1 MSEPFSPDKIARY
14 LQQDLSAT
22 EAQQLEEQLP
32 EDPELQRI
40 LHKERTLVE
49 LLSAP
54 APAIDRMDVV
64 SGVHRRL
71 QTPEK
76 SPIWPWISGLG
87 VALAALALFALL
99 RGPEVERK
107 WPGIT
112 ARSAQPKSGSQW
124 MGVQV
129 WTANPEGMVPIG
141 ATIEADSELLF
152 SYTNLGPNPAQYL
165 MILGRDAKGEIR
177 WYYPGW
183 TDPGSDPP
191 AISIQAGVARAVLK
205 EVIRHDLPKGPLQIR
220 AIFFASP
227 RRVQEV
233 EMKLD
238 GDLPDVLHTQVIHL
252 VVR

>member
-14 LQQDLSAT
+14 LQEDLSPT
-22 EAQQLEEQLP
+22 EAQQLEAQLP
-32 EDPELQRI
+32 EDPELQRL
-40 LHKERTLVE
+40 LHKERALVD

-54 APAIDRMDVV
+54 VPAINRMDVV

-99 RGPEVERK
+99 PRPKVESE

-112 ARSAQPKSGSQW
+112 ARSAQPKSDSQW

-129 WTANPEGMVPIG
+129 WTASPQGMVPVG
-141 ATIEADSELLF
+141 TTIEADSELLF

-165 MILGRDAKGEIR
+165 MVLGRDARGEIR

-183 TDPGSDPP
+183 TDPDLDPP
-191 AISIQAGVARAVLK
+191 AITIQAGEAQTVLK
-205 EVIRHDLPKGPLQIR
+205 EAIRHDLPTGPLQIR
-220 AIFFASP
+220 AIFLASP
-227 RRVQEV
+227 RRVREV

-238 GDLPDVLHTQVIHL
+238 GDLPNVLHTQVINL